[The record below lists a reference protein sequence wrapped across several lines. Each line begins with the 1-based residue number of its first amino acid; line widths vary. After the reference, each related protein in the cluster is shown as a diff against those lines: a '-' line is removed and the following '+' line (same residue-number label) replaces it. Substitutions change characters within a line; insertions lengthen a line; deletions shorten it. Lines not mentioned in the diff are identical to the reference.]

1 MKEQSARLFDRAQKF
16 LEDTRIQTNIEE
28 EKTPILEHDLV
39 MLSDENESE
48 EESNA
53 ITREKPGNAQFL
65 ETPRVQ

>member
-1 MKEQSARLFDRAQKF
+1 
-16 LEDTRIQTNIEE
+16 
-28 EKTPILEHDLV
+28 

-53 ITREKPGNAQFL
+53 ITIEKPGNAQFL